1 MFVSMTSS
9 PNSQTITLHK
19 KFLKWED
26 STVELT
32 SLAILG
38 VLALVA
44 PLIARATSIP
54 CVVIEMIAGI
64 ILGKSLLGLIN
75 VEGPWASFLFEFGLI
90 YLLFLAGLEIEA
102 RFLKENI
109 LDSLLIGSLSTAI
122 PFVLGYLVGTSI
134 GVNPIL
140 LGVIFSTTSVGVV
153 LPTAKEIEHLFKGQ
167 GTKRSFSK
175 LLIGATAVSDME
187 SMFVLA
193 FLVEGGARVETLAT
207 VMVMFL
213 LFLIPLYR
221 AAKAY
226 SRLIRKI
233 RDLEERYHFT
243 TRLSMVLMIIFAALA
258 EVIGIHAVVGAF
270 FAGILVS
277 ELAGGYEKLA
287 DNLASF
293 GYALFLPMFFLIT
306 GAKADIP
313 AVITKGNLLLLP
325 LFLFLS
331 YAGKLGGVYAPAKA
345 RGMDNGSAIM
355 MGTLMWAKLSLVI
368 AAVEAGLSLG
378 FIKEEMYSTII
389 LFALLTVLL
398 APLFAKLI
406 VSRFLKKEVEVKLR
420 KEIIYRPPGI
430 ERGLV
435 GD

>member
-1 MFVSMTSS
+1 M
-9 PNSQTITLHK
+9 
-19 KFLKWED
+19 
-26 STVELT
+26 ELT

-38 VLALVA
+38 ALALIA
-44 PLIARATSIP
+44 PLIAKATGIP

-64 ILGKSLLGLIN
+64 ILGRSFLGLIH
-75 VEGPWASFLFEFGLI
+75 VEGGWASFFFEFGLI

-109 LDSLLIGSLSTAI
+109 VDSMLIGSLSTAI
-122 PFVLGYLVGTSI
+122 PFSLGYLVGTFA
-134 GVNPIL
+134 GVNPVL

-153 LPTAKEIEHLFKGQ
+153 LPTAKEIEHLFKDQ
-167 GTKRSFSK
+167 GSKKPFSK

-187 SMFVLA
+187 SMFVLT
-193 FLVEGGARVETLAT
+193 FLVESGARLETLAT
-207 VMVMFL
+207 VVIMFL

-313 AVITKGNLLLLP
+313 AVIARGNLLLLP

-345 RGMDNGSAIM
+345 RGMDNGSAIT

-368 AAVEAGLSLG
+368 AAAEAGLSLG